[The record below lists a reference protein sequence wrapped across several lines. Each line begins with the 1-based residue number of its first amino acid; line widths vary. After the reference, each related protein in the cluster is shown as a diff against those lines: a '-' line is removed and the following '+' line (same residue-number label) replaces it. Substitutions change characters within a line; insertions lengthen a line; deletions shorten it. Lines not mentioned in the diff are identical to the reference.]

1 MVQPQV
7 KPSAPSLEDRAL
19 KYIETHNK
27 HIWIAIAILAVVVV
41 AFKRSQG

>member
-1 MVQPQV
+1 MTEPT
-7 KPSAPSLEDRAL
+7 KPSLEDRAL

-41 AFKRSQG
+41 ALKRSHS